1 MFDMFNLI
9 FIFGYLIT
17 LCTTAPIRRINQC
30 KYTSQC
36 VNVNDTFSIEINFHT
51 LPTKVMNG
59 YLISNYNSSVYFQS
73 EPVITKNKQGVV
85 YSFTPSLIGKYH
97 FKFNHNLNCP
107 EVITVKT
114 PFNVNKMPHTLF
126 ISEYQLSKALNV
138 SIDIELNTTLHS
150 HEDIS
155 SIHFVE
161 HIKGFGEEENKYEE
175 IQSYK
180 LINNNNKTYI
190 QLLLSRTEGLNT
202 KVFGLYYKDM
212 CNIMNTL
219 GFVNIISPNIDIKKP
234 HLSLLTQLKGYN
246 MKNYNKN
253 RETIIIILI
262 SFDKSNHV
270 DFLYKHVGS
279 VANVNS
285 NYTFV
290 YADWKSDSYLAT
302 GYQIKDEGFIKVI
315 IHQFSTDNI
324 YISDIKE
331 GEEFV
336 DVINKLNNDI
346 LKWTSMSLSQKLLR
360 LLNMKMDRDE
370 TGRIYFTGSC
380 IGFVFLIVLRCYL
393 FEKKRRKMEAQA
405 QFAYNTKKTKVE

>member
-1 MFDMFNLI
+1 
-9 FIFGYLIT
+9 
-17 LCTTAPIRRINQC
+17 
-30 KYTSQC
+30 
-36 VNVNDTFSIEINFHT
+36 
-51 LPTKVMNG
+51 
-59 YLISNYNSSVYFQS
+59 
-73 EPVITKNKQGVV
+73 
-85 YSFTPSLIGKYH
+85 
-97 FKFNHNLNCP
+97 
-107 EVITVKT
+107 
-114 PFNVNKMPHTLF
+114 
-126 ISEYQLSKALNV
+126 
-138 SIDIELNTTLHS
+138 
-150 HEDIS
+150 
-155 SIHFVE
+155 
-161 HIKGFGEEENKYEE
+161 
-175 IQSYK
+175 
-180 LINNNNKTYI
+180 
-190 QLLLSRTEGLNT
+190 
-202 KVFGLYYKDM
+202 M

-331 GEEFV
+331 SEEFV

-346 LKWTSMSLSQKLLR
+346 LKWTSMSLSQRLLR

-370 TGRIYFTGSC
+370 TGRIYFIGSC